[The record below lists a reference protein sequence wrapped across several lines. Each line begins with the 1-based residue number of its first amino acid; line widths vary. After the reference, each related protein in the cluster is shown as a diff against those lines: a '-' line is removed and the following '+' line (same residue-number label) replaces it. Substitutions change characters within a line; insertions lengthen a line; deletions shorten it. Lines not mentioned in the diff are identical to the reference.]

1 VRVTPHP
8 RGIATAFA
16 AAGLVALLAG
26 CEQTVQ
32 AAAAEPATSPPALE
46 TLVPVANGL
55 AAEQETEAAAAVEAA
70 RIAVEQE
77 AARLAAEQEAARMA
91 AEQAAA
97 DAAAPAQAAPRA
109 RGRSSGRTASPQEG
123 PPNDGPL
130 YPNNGL
136 PADEW
141 LDPVTSEHIWPGK
154 YTAGEWVHVVDG
166 ACWLEGTTYYASCTA
181 IWSDGYSKRLQHS
194 LQGYP
199 LRMFSVGWVEHNY
212 GAAYGG
218 RVYEEDR
225 AIPCPMPDGY

>member
-1 VRVTPHP
+1 VTPHP

-46 TLVPVANGL
+46 TLVPVANGP

-77 AARLAAEQEAARMA
+77 AARLAAQ
-91 AEQAAA
+91 

-154 YTAGEWVHVVDG
+154 YTAGE
-166 ACWLEGTTYYASCTA
+166 
-181 IWSDGYSKRLQHS
+181 
-194 LQGYP
+194 
-199 LRMFSVGWVEHNY
+199 
-212 GAAYGG
+212 
-218 RVYEEDR
+218 
-225 AIPCPMPDGY
+225 